1 MIEFL
6 LFVMFMIVVY
16 SIPILMLMRWNN
28 EEVN

>member
-16 SIPILMLMRWNN
+16 SMPILMLMRWNN